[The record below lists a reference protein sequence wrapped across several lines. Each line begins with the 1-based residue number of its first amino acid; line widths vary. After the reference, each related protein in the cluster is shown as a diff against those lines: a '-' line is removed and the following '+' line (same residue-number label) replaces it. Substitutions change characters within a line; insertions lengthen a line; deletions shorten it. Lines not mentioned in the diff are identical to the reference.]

1 MNENKIKTGT
11 FKYINLLQTGEP
23 CLVEMTVDSVKYSVP
38 LKMDNE
44 EYSIIKRLADAGTI
58 TIADAD

>member
-1 MNENKIKTGT
+1 MNENKINSGT

-23 CLVEMTVDSVKYSVP
+23 CLVEMTVDGVKYSVP
-38 LKMDNE
+38 LKTDNAD
-44 EYSIIKRLADAGTI
+44 YAVIKRLADAGTI

>member
-11 FKYINLLQTGEP
+11 FKYVNLLQTGEP
-23 CLVEMTVDSVKYSVP
+23 CLVEMTVDGVKYSVP
-38 LKMDNE
+38 LKTDNAD
-44 EYSIIKRLADAGTI
+44 YAVIQRLADAKII